1 VLRPCSA
8 DDVDAILEIVNQ
20 AAAAYRGVIPAGF
33 THEPYMSREELD
45 AEIAA
50 GVRFSGFWEEDSL
63 VGVMGI
69 QRVSDVTLIR
79 HAYVRPSHQRR
90 GVGAALLA
98 ALRTKAGERTLLV
111 GTWANAD
118 RAIGFYER
126 NGFQL
131 QSAAETARLLST
143 YWTIPAEQA
152 AASVVLT
159 AGSSAKAD

>member
-1 VLRPCSA
+1 MPCSTK
-8 DDVDAILEIVNQ
+8 DVDAILEIVNE
-20 AAAAYRGVIPAGF
+20 AAAAYRGVIPADVW
-33 THEPYMSREELD
+33 HEPYMSRRELE

-50 GVRFSGFWEEDSL
+50 GVRFSGFFEDGSL

-98 ALRTKAGERTLLV
+98 ALRTQAGEGTLLV
-111 GTWANAD
+111 GTWASASW
-118 RAIGFYER
+118 AIRFYER
-126 NGFQL
+126 HGFQR

-152 AASVVLT
+152 ATSVVLAGGAAAT
-159 AGSSAKAD
+159 AD